1 MPASICIFISRL
13 GHKLCSISAASCCH
27 YATSLCLALFLLLG
41 VAQSQSADDVHIV
54 PRVDSAAALA
64 RAVGANLPSGLKTL
78 RMDVNLVLVPVTV
91 TDVKNHPVLDLQ
103 KENFSLFEAAN
114 EQEIQ
119 SVTAEDAPLSVGLLV
134 DLSSSMANKIDAV
147 REAVAQFFKNAN
159 PEDDYFVI
167 TFADRP
173 KLLADTTQSIETIES
188 NLAQAKPKGNTALS
202 DAIYMGVSKLRR
214 AKYTRKALVI
224 ISDGGDNNSRHSLR
238 QVKNM
243 ARESDAQIYA
253 IDVCD
258 TPSLLLT
265 KKLEERFGRQWLT
278 QVTESTGGRTLVV
291 DDPAGIP
298 EAAARAS
305 VELRNQYVLG
315 YHPADAKQ
323 DGKWRKITVRVTRSA
338 RLLPMQVHYR
348 TGYIARRE

>member
-1 MPASICIFISRL
+1 
-13 GHKLCSISAASCCH
+13 
-27 YATSLCLALFLLLG
+27 
-41 VAQSQSADDVHIV
+41 
-54 PRVDSAAALA
+54 
-64 RAVGANLPSGLKTL
+64 
-78 RMDVNLVLVPVTV
+78 MDVNLVLVPVTV

-114 EQEIQ
+114 EQKIQ

-188 NLAQAKPKGNTALS
+188 NLAQTKPKGNTALS

-214 AKYTRKALVI
+214 AKYSRKALVI